1 MHNKKMPIRD
11 YIQNLILMNLT
22 MGEMIHQL
30 ENLVVEEDFE
40 NDEQN

>member
-1 MHNKKMPIRD
+1 MYNKKQPVRD

-30 ENLVVEEDFE
+30 EELVLEEDFE
-40 NDEQN
+40 NDDK